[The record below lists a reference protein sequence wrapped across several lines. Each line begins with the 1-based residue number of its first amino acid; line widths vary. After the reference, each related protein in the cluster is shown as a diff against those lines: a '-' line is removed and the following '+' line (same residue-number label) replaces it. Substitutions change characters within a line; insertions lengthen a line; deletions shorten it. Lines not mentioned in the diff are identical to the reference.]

1 MFGVDMPN
9 LCPPSCQFV
18 PLSLQQFPARLA
30 NKENAIL
37 IFSLA
42 AKPMGKMN
50 KHKPLGDYKCEIF
63 TRECYAKNWRRF
75 GLLVKTSQICTFTR
89 FSLASVKSAI
99 VPWSSHGILQ
109 LLTPVMGKNSMGEPC
124 EATYQNSLVH
134 CPLINPHVVSKLQ
147 IPLFL

>member
-30 NKENAIL
+30 NMENVIL

-63 TRECYAKNWRRF
+63 TRECYANK
-75 GLLVKTSQICTFTR
+75 LAQIWPPSENQPNLYF
-89 FSLASVKSAI
+89 
-99 VPWSSHGILQ
+99 H
-109 LLTPVMGKNSMGEPC
+109 
-124 EATYQNSLVH
+124 
-134 CPLINPHVVSKLQ
+134 
-147 IPLFL
+147 